1 MTLRIKL
8 FGSLEL
14 ERDGRPL
21 PRFASRKSGELFAYL
36 ALNRKAPHTREHL
49 AGVFWGDSSEE
60 RARHTLNTTLWRIN
74 RVLEPPQ
81 CAASERGY
89 LRVSPQHIGFN
100 AASGVWL
107 DVAEF
112 ETRCELA
119 EHTEASTKYALYAQ
133 AVNLYRADVLAD
145 CYEDWC
151 IVERERLQGLYVRA
165 LAQLMSFHS
174 SNAEYDLA
182 IDCARRILTCDPLR
196 EEVHRDLMRLHL
208 HAGQPAA
215 ALRQYRQCE
224 DMLRDE
230 LGVDPAP
237 ETRALLTP
245 ILSSSSELASIDRP
259 RSRAVTASDLSAV
272 AARIEHLSAA
282 CDAAQVQLQ
291 EAMALLREL
300 TNELQG
306 TPSPIPLHAVPRR
319 ANAAEARAQQ
329 RRAASGGLPVE
340 RSGDVPRLQPRARR
354 AAVGD
359 LPTADSLA
367 RRAAEDLPAAGG
379 DVPAPHAVEPRPAG
393 TEFATRRAVGPRA
406 AVGEPQGAQPVDKT
420 PERGA
425 RAAQRPRE
433 SSLAAINR

>member
-1 MTLRIKL
+1 VTLRIKL

-21 PRFASRKSGELFAYL
+21 ARFASRKSGELFAYL

-89 LRVSPQHIGFN
+89 LRVTPQHIGFN

-119 EHTEASTKYALYAQ
+119 EQTDAPARFTLYAQ
-133 AVNLYRADVLAD
+133 AVNLYRADLLAD

-208 HAGQPAA
+208 QAGQPAA

-230 LGVDPAP
+230 LGVEPAP

-245 ILSSSSELASIDRP
+245 ILGASTDPTPPTRSSPRP
-259 RSRAVTASDLSAV
+259 TPITTSDLTRV
-272 AARIEHLSAA
+272 AAKIEHLSAA
-282 CDAAQVQLQ
+282 CDAAQAQLQ
-291 EAMALLREL
+291 EALALLREL
-300 TNELQG
+300 TNELE
-306 TPSPIPLHAVPRR
+306 
-319 ANAAEARAQQ
+319 AA
-329 RRAASGGLPVE
+329 
-340 RSGDVPRLQPRARR
+340 
-354 AAVGD
+354 
-359 LPTADSLA
+359 
-367 RRAAEDLPAAGG
+367 
-379 DVPAPHAVEPRPAG
+379 PRPIQLHPV
-393 TEFATRRAVGPRA
+393 TRRAPSANSPSGYPAERRA
-406 AVGEPQGAQPVDKT
+406 PSADFQGAQPLE
-420 PERGA
+420 PSESPA
-425 RAAQRPRE
+425 ISAAKRSRE
-433 SSLAAINR
+433 SLAPAAVNR

>member
-21 PRFASRKSGELFAYL
+21 ARFASRKSGELFAYL
-36 ALNRKAPHTREHL
+36 ALARKAPHTREHL
-49 AGVFWGDSSEE
+49 AGVFWGDSAEE

-74 RVLEPPQ
+74 RVLEPPES
-81 CAASERGY
+81 AASERGY
-89 LRVSPQHIGFN
+89 LRITPQHIGFN

-119 EHTEASTKYALYAQ
+119 EQSEGPTRFTLYAQ
-133 AVNLYRADVLAD
+133 AINLYRGDLLAD

-165 LAQLMSFHS
+165 LAQLMARNSGNS
-174 SNAEYDLA
+174 EYDLA

-208 HAGQPAA
+208 DAGQPAA

-245 ILSSSSELASIDRP
+245 ILGATSGPDRTGVRGASATP
-259 RSRAVTASDLSAV
+259 RDLMTV
-272 AARIEHLSAA
+272 ARKIEDLSAA
-282 CDAAQVQLQ
+282 CDAAQAQLV
-291 EAMALLREL
+291 EAMTLLREL
-300 TNELQG
+300 TAELR
-306 TPSPIPLHAVPRR
+306 PESRR
-319 ANAAEARAQQ
+319 NVRVV
-329 RRAASGGLPVE
+329 GGKV
-340 RSGDVPRLQPRARR
+340 
-354 AAVGD
+354 
-359 LPTADSLA
+359 
-367 RRAAEDLPAAGG
+367 
-379 DVPAPHAVEPRPAG
+379 
-393 TEFATRRAVGPRA
+393 
-406 AVGEPQGAQPVDKT
+406 
-420 PERGA
+420 
-425 RAAQRPRE
+425 
-433 SSLAAINR
+433 

>member
-1 MTLRIKL
+1 VTLRIKL

-21 PRFASRKSGELFAYL
+21 ARFASRKSGELFAYL

-74 RVLEPPQ
+74 RVLEPPH

-89 LRVSPQHIGFN
+89 LRVTPQHIGFN
-100 AASGVWL
+100 TASGVWL

-112 ETRCELA
+112 ETRSELA
-119 EHTEASTKYALYAQ
+119 EQTGAPTKFALYAQ
-133 AVNLYRADVLAD
+133 AVNLYRADLLAD

-182 IDCARRILTCDPLR
+182 IDSARRILTCDPLR

-208 HAGQPAA
+208 QASQPAA

-230 LGVDPAP
+230 LGVEPAP

-245 ILSSSSELASIDRP
+245 ILGASSDPTSPTRSARP
-259 RSRAVTASDLSAV
+259 TSATASELSAV
-272 AARIEHLSAA
+272 AAKIEHLSAA
-282 CDAAQVQLQ
+282 CDAAQAQLQ

-300 TNELQG
+300 TNELQSD
-306 TPSPIPLHAVPRR
+306 PRPIPLHPVTRR
-319 ANAAEARAQQ
+319 ATRAEVTSRHIPERPAARGDRSSPGDSGPPRE
-329 RRAASGGLPVE
+329 RR
-340 RSGDVPRLQPRARR
+340 
-354 AAVGD
+354 
-359 LPTADSLA
+359 
-367 RRAAEDLPAAGG
+367 AAGG
-379 DVPAPHAVEPRPAG
+379 D
-393 TEFATRRAVGPRA
+393 FQRAQASEKASEGPDGR
-406 AVGEPQGAQPVDKT
+406 GAQ
-420 PERGA
+420 RS
-425 RAAQRPRE
+425 RE
-433 SSLAAINR
+433 SSLAAANR

>member
-21 PRFASRKSGELFAYL
+21 ARFASRKSGELFAYL

-49 AGVFWGDSSEE
+49 AGTFWGDSSEE

-74 RVLEPPQ
+74 RVLEPAPGE
-81 CAASERGY
+81 AAAGERSY
-89 LRVSPQHIGFN
+89 LRVTPQHIGFN

-119 EHTEASTKYALYAQ
+119 EQSEAPTRYALYAQ
-133 AVNLYRADVLAD
+133 AVNLYRGDLLAD

-151 IVERERLQGLYVRA
+151 VVERERLQGLYVRA
-165 LAQLMSFHS
+165 LAQLMAYNSG
-174 SNAEYDLA
+174 NTEYDLA

-208 HAGQPAA
+208 HTGQPAA

-224 DMLRDE
+224 DLLRDE
-230 LGVDPAP
+230 LGVEPAP

-245 ILSSSSELASIDRP
+245 ILGAAS
-259 RSRAVTASDLSAV
+259 ASDPTRLRRSSVTPRDLVAV
-272 AARIEHLSAA
+272 AAKIQDLAEA
-282 CDAAQVQLQ
+282 CDAAQSQLH

-300 TNELQG
+300 TAEL
-306 TPSPIPLHAVPRR
+306 R
-319 ANAAEARAQQ
+319 AE
-329 RRAASGGLPVE
+329 S
-340 RSGDVPRLQPRARR
+340 RSGPVVVPL
-354 AAVGD
+354 G
-359 LPTADSLA
+359 
-367 RRAAEDLPAAGG
+367 
-379 DVPAPHAVEPRPAG
+379 
-393 TEFATRRAVGPRA
+393 RAVGGK
-406 AVGEPQGAQPVDKT
+406 V
-420 PERGA
+420 
-425 RAAQRPRE
+425 
-433 SSLAAINR
+433 

>member
-21 PRFASRKSGELFAYL
+21 ARFASRKSGELFAYL

-49 AGVFWGDSSEE
+49 AGVFWGDSAEE

-81 CAASERGY
+81 CTAAERGS
-89 LRVSPQHIGFN
+89 LRVTPQHIGFN

-119 EHTEASTKYALYAQ
+119 EQTDAPTKYALYGQ
-133 AVNLYRADVLAD
+133 AVNLYRGDLLAD

-165 LAQLMSFHS
+165 LAHLMTFNSN
-174 SNAEYDLA
+174 NAEYDLA

-230 LGVDPAP
+230 LGVEPAP

-245 ILSSSSELASIDRP
+245 ILGASSDPDPAAHVLRKSS
-259 RSRAVTASDLSAV
+259 VTARDLAAV
-272 AARIEHLSAA
+272 AVKIEHLSAA
-282 CDAAQVQLQ
+282 CDAAQTQLL
-291 EAMALLREL
+291 EAMTLLREL
-300 TNELQG
+300 TAELRSD
-306 TPSPIPLHAVPRR
+306 TRPVPIHAV
-319 ANAAEARAQQ
+319 
-329 RRAASGGLPVE
+329 
-340 RSGDVPRLQPRARR
+340 ARR
-354 AAVGD
+354 APNNDFSRAQPLEQRASSAGFPNAQA
-359 LPTADSLA
+359 LEPESGEFPLEGTAPSPPERPD
-367 RRAAEDLPAAGG
+367 RRGAKRSHITLAAG
-379 DVPAPHAVEPRPAG
+379 A
-393 TEFATRRAVGPRA
+393 
-406 AVGEPQGAQPVDKT
+406 
-420 PERGA
+420 
-425 RAAQRPRE
+425 
-433 SSLAAINR
+433 NR